1 MARRSSRKKGR
12 NVDGVIV
19 LDKPAGYSS
28 NDCVQRV
35 KRLFAARK
43 VGHTGSLD
51 PLATGVL
58 PLCLGEATKFSQYL
72 LDSDKRYFTK
82 VRLGIATDSGDAD
95 GKVIAERPVVDITR
109 QRIDAALDAFR
120 GKIEQVPSMFS
131 AVKHQGQP
139 LYKLARQGIEVERD
153 ARPVTI
159 YGNYIVAFTDDTL
172 TLDIHCSKGT
182 YVRTIAHDLG
192 EALGCGAH
200 VFELRR
206 TMAGPYGEADMVS
219 FEQIEQ
225 SCAERHA
232 DSLLR
237 PIATTVGQWP
247 QVSLSAAPAFYLKQG
262 QPVLVPHSP
271 TCGWV
276 RLYEKNDDD
285 GRFIGVG
292 EILDDGRVAPRRL
305 IVK

>member
-1 MARRSSRKKGR
+1 M
-12 NVDGVIV
+12 
-19 LDKPAGYSS
+19 
-28 NDCVQRV
+28 
-35 KRLFAARK
+35 
-43 VGHTGSLD
+43 
-51 PLATGVL
+51 
-58 PLCLGEATKFSQYL
+58 
-72 LDSDKRYFTK
+72 
-82 VRLGIATDSGDAD
+82 
-95 GKVIAERPVVDITR
+95 
-109 QRIDAALDAFR
+109 
-120 GKIEQVPSMFS
+120 
-131 AVKHQGQP
+131 
-139 LYKLARQGIEVERD
+139 ERD

-159 YGNYIVAFTDDTL
+159 YGNDIVAFADDTL

-232 DSLLR
+232 DALLR

-276 RLYEKNDDD
+276 RLYEKKRRRRSLHRRWGN
-285 GRFIGVG
+285 
-292 EILDDGRVAPRRL
+292 PRRRTSSPTPADRQMTGRSSVPMRGTSL
-305 IVK
+305 EQ